1 MMENIIKMDQIYKCY
16 KVGGETLDVLK
27 HISLDVEE
35 GEYLAILGPSG
46 SGKSTLMNIV
56 GCMDSFQ
63 EGEYFLTGQPVH
75 KMKDAQLTHLR
86 NQQIGFIFQK
96 YHLIQ
101 KYSVLQNTMMPLLI
115 RGMSRKDAAAIS
127 MEKLEMLEMTERI
140 HHRPNELSGGQ
151 QQRVAIARALVGKP
165 KLLLADEPTGA
176 LDSATGKEVLK
187 LFAQLHEMGNTIVMI
202 THDMKVA
209 SYAQRVVKI
218 IDGELFE
225 NENFDTES
233 TQGRN

>member
-1 MMENIIKMDQIYKCY
+1 MENIIKMDQIYKCY

>member
-1 MMENIIKMDQIYKCY
+1 MENIIKMDQIYKCY

-46 SGKSTLMNIV
+46 SGKSTLMNII

-75 KMKDAQLTHLR
+75 KMTDAQLTHLR

-115 RGMSRKDAAAIS
+115 RGMSRKAAAAIS
-127 MEKLEMLEMTERI
+127 MEKLELLEMTERI

-165 KLLLADEPTGA
+165 RLLLADEPTGA

-187 LFAQLHEMGNTIVMI
+187 LFAQLHKMGNTIVMI

-233 TQGRN
+233 VQGGN